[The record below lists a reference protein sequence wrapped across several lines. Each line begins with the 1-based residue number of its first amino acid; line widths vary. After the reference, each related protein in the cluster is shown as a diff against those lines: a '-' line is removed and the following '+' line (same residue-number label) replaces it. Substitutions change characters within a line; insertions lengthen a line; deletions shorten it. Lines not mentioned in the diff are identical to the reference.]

1 MIINTADSRYL
12 AIFLQKIKLI
22 TTLTNKVFLKTLSRN
37 DTETPY
43 VNSILHKK
51 DNECL
56 MIDRFTICLLVI
68 NIVLC
73 GVALV
78 AAAATVVAVI
88 VTLN

>member
-1 MIINTADSRYL
+1 MIINTADYFSTKNQRSNP
-12 AIFLQKIKLI
+12 KLI
-22 TTLTNKVFLKTLSRN
+22 NTLTNKVFLKTLSRN

-68 NIVLC
+68 NIVC
-73 GVALV
+73 YRVE
-78 AAAATVVAVI
+78 
-88 VTLN
+88 TLLKPPST